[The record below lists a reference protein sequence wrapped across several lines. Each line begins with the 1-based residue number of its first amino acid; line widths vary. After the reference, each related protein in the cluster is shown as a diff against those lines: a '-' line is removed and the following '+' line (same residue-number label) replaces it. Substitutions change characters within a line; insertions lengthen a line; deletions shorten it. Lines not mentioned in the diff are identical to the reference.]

1 MAHNLTEDD
10 DFPSTVSV
18 PDGGDPRVAAS
29 VEPAFQS
36 LADRTRYLGNR
47 VAHYARFAI
56 DTTGGLGGA
65 GVASGS
71 KLNLKALTDDPIT
84 SSGEFTLASNE
95 ITVPAAGVYF
105 VSLQLRASC
114 TNTSEPLEVRVRISA
129 TAVDTWRSNE
139 VEAGDTRDTD
149 GNSVWLVASGLIV
162 IANPATETIKLLAD
176 NSNIK
181 VADDINESRRSLTV
195 MRVA

>member
-1 MAHNLTEDD
+1 MSHNLTEADS
-10 DFPSTVSV
+10 FPTNVSV
-18 PDGGDPRVAAS
+18 PDGGDPRNAAS
-29 VEPAFQS
+29 VEPSFQS
-36 LADRTRYLGNR
+36 LADRTRWTKNR
-47 VAHYARFAI
+47 VGHYARFAVE
-56 DTTGGLGGA
+56 TTGGLGGA

-71 KLNLKALTDDPIT
+71 KLNLKALTDAAIT

-105 VSLQLRASC
+105 VALALRASC

-129 TAVDTWRSNE
+129 TAAATWRSNE

-149 GNSVWLVASGLIV
+149 GNSVWLVATGLIV
-162 IANPATETIKLLAD
+162 IANPVTETVKLIAD

-181 VADDINESRRSLTV
+181 VADDINESRRSFTIF
-195 MRVA
+195 RVA